1 MVDSLIFVGGI
12 HGVGKSK
19 ICQKVCAELNL
30 EYLSASNVLK
40 WQEVNE
46 QSNIKVVKNVNNNQ
60 NRLLDGLKN
69 ILNNEKDYVLE
80 GHYCLLNSENKIEN
94 ISSKIFQKI
103 KPKSLFIIVGELNE
117 IKRRL
122 NERDGKDYE
131 IEFLERFQNKEL
143 DHAKILSKTLNIP
156 LYICKNDN
164 YLSILNIMSEIN
176 RNN

>member
-1 MVDSLIFVGGI
+1 MVDNLIFVGGI

-19 ICQKVCAELNL
+19 ICQEICSELNL

-40 WQEVNE
+40 WKEINE
-46 QSNIKVVKNVNNNQ
+46 QSNSKIVKNVNNNQ

-80 GHYCLLNSENKIEN
+80 GHYCLLNKENKIEN

-103 KPKSLFIIVGELNE
+103 KPKSLFIILGELKE

-122 NERDGKDYE
+122 KERDGRDYE
-131 IEFLERFQNKEL
+131 IDFLDRFQKKEL

-164 YLSILNIMSEIN
+164 YLSIFNFMSEIK